1 MLTLQEFI
9 YRLEQNQ
16 KPFLRYTTENK
27 ERDYFQTII
36 NDYGDREDYIKTRF
50 FSKYI
55 APYELLQQQNQSQS
69 ELGTPEQ
76 QAENEKKKIKLWIED
91 QKRWNEIM
99 SEECL

>member
-36 NDYGDREDYIKTRF
+36 NDYAEREDFIKTRF
-50 FSKYI
+50 FSKYV
-55 APYELLQQQNQSQS
+55 AP
-69 ELGTPEQ
+69 
-76 QAENEKKKIKLWIED
+76 
-91 QKRWNEIM
+91 
-99 SEECL
+99 